1 MPARQSIEPEV
12 QMKRKILC
20 LLLCAAMLIPLCSC
34 GGSGKYKAVK
44 TLDRQKYSIAVRSGD
59 SSYHYIDR
67 ALRELSYE
75 GVVDELAEKWL
86 GSDGAVSFPREKDAL
101 SELGYFEPR
110 SFTIG
115 VDLDSYPMC
124 FESGSGYDGF
134 DVELAGRLCEKL
146 GWTLRVQPIRSE
158 DAYIELNSG
167 NIDCAWGGVRLD
179 TGSKN
184 YSVLLSYMSTNVVIA
199 GKSNGGS
206 SLGGKTLVMGTSQ
219 YYLDLMT
226 ENDRAAARLGQIA
239 RSQGTMLD
247 YFAAL
252 DNNECDFIITTEAA
266 VDYRNRH

>member
-1 MPARQSIEPEV
+1 
-12 QMKRKILC
+12 MKRRILC
-20 LLLCAAMLIPLCSC
+20 LLLCAAMLVPLCAC
-34 GGSGKYKAVK
+34 GGGGKYKVVK
-44 TLDRQKYSIAVRSGD
+44 TLDRQEYSIAVRDGD
-59 SSYHYIDR
+59 SAYHYIDR

-86 GSDGAVSFPREKDAL
+86 GSEGAVSFPKGKDAL
-101 SELGYFEPR
+101 SELGFVEPR

-124 FESGSGYDGF
+124 FESGNGYDGF

-167 NIDCAWGGVRLD
+167 NIDCAWGGIRLGD
-179 TGSKN
+179 GAKN
-184 YSVLLSYMSTNVVIA
+184 VTELVTYTSTAVVIA
-199 GKSNGGS
+199 GKSNAGG

-239 RSQGTMLD
+239 RRQGTMLD
-247 YFAAL
+247 YFTAL
-252 DNNECDFIITTEAA
+252 DNGECDFILTTEAA